1 VREYSNLVMERA
13 KKVTAEAMEKVEK
26 EIGDDK

>member
-1 VREYSNLVMERA
+1 MERA
-13 KKVTAEAMEKVEK
+13 KKVTAEAMEKAMEKVEK